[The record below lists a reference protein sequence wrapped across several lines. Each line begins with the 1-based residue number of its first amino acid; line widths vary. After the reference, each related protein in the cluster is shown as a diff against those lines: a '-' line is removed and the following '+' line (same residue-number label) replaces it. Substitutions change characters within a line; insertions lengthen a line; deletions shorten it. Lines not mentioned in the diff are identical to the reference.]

1 MDEEQQQHCCAED
14 IQCQLEEKTLYK
26 DAYIS
31 ITNQAITLNWY
42 YFPTGTVKVKPLSRY
57 DLIRIS
63 PNNPY
68 SASHSQTSST

>member
-14 IQCQLEEKTLYK
+14 IQCQIEEKMLYK

-42 YFPTGTVKVKPLSRY
+42 YFPTGTVKVP
-57 DLIRIS
+57 
-63 PNNPY
+63 
-68 SASHSQTSST
+68 